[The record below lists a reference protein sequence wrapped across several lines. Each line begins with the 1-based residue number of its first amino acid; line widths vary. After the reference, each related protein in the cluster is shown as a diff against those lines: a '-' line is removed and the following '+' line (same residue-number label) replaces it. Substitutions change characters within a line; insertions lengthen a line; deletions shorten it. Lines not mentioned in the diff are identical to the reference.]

1 MKKFIT
7 VVLVLFVFGSV
18 SVFSDVYIKQKS
30 HTDAISM
37 MGQNQPAKDEVNE
50 TWIGKDKFAMITSE
64 MSIIIDLSVKKMYFV
79 THTNKSYVP
88 MDLPLDLEKYFPAQM
103 MQMMQGITVKVT
115 PSGESKTINQWKC
128 DGYDTEMNIMMMK
141 MKMKIWASTDVPF
154 DWKEFN
160 EKMYPLMSQ
169 AMFRLDEKA
178 MEEFKKIN
186 GYQIRQDISMDMMGT
201 EMKSWTEVVEI
212 TKKSA
217 PAGIYSPP
225 EGYTKQDKIDM
236 MNLR

>member
-1 MKKFIT
+1 
-7 VVLVLFVFGSV
+7 
-18 SVFSDVYIKQKS
+18 
-30 HTDAISM
+30 
-37 MGQNQPAKDEVNE
+37 
-50 TWIGKDKFAMITSE
+50 
-64 MSIIIDLSVKKMYFV
+64 
-79 THTNKSYVP
+79 

-103 MQMMQGITVKVT
+103 MQMMKGITVKVT
-115 PSGESKTINQWKC
+115 PTGETKIINEWKC

-178 MEEFKKIN
+178 MEEFKKIK

-201 EMKSWTEVVEI
+201 EMNSWSEVVEI

-217 PAGIYSPP
+217 PAGVYAPP
-225 EGYTKQDKIDM
+225 EGYTKSDKIDM
-236 MNLR
+236 MNMR